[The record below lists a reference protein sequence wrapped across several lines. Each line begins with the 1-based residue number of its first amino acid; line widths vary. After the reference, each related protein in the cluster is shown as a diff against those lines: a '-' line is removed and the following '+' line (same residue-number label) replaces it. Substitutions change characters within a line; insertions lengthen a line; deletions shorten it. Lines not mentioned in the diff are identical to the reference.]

1 MVMVTIET
9 RKLLPFHRK
18 NDRIGAGTPLPV
30 ESNYVVTKKVAL
42 RFTCGIGFT
51 CCAVSSLRR
60 SHKHA
65 SVGNAVV
72 SHRFAFGLG

>member
-9 RKLLPFHRK
+9 RKLLHRK
-18 NDRIGAGTPLPV
+18 NDIIGAGTPLPV
-30 ESNYVVTKKVAL
+30 ESNNVVTKKVAL

-65 SVGNAVV
+65 SVGNVIV